1 MTMFEFKG
9 SLRHHGSYM
18 HHLVL
23 SINFLIRFVSLTSLV
38 PFLLFIHL
46 SGHLFQPHYFYYY
59 SYHPIVPHLL
69 WGELILHLFN
79 KSFQA
84 IIDVW
89 YPTDCIG
96 LDRTYHA
103 QWFIFSS
110 FLSPSRVCDDIVISG
125 VPIRLSVC
133 LSVCPSHASIESK
146 LITVGSRAVLTYT
159 GPTFVP

>member
-1 MTMFEFKG
+1 MAGSQTGRSLSKLATHGYNNEHGNTEHLVTMFEFKG

-89 YPTDCIG
+89 YPADCIHG
-96 LDRTYHA
+96 SLD
-103 QWFIFSS
+103 
-110 FLSPSRVCDDIVISG
+110 
-125 VPIRLSVC
+125 
-133 LSVCPSHASIESK
+133 
-146 LITVGSRAVLTYT
+146 
-159 GPTFVP
+159 